1 MRYFKL
7 PALFLSPDERKA
19 KYFYETENGIQKIL
33 GETEKLQ
40 SEYADSISRED
51 EHLKALKDIEAANVG
66 LQVADK
72 SVENIALRKR
82 LKRRKQFTVAI
93 EALLGISAVKLFFS
107 ETINV
112 GLPWITAMLCGLGLA
127 YVVLNEAINYK
138 IDDEI
143 LEVPGDDTEG
153 KTSFKRLWN
162 RLSWFIPLLLI
173 PVLNIYNIMM
183 HPGNPTNIIW
193 AFFAGLSIWLNIKCV
208 GYAKQFALIKK
219 TAIAEKLVKP
229 VKEGIKRE
237 RNVQKKIRSTMV
249 DIKSRLMILAMD
261 LKRLYQSASEKPTVN
276 INPLYILLLNN
287 RFYMHQFLPVPDIVI
302 ANPPPNMSDY
312 INFWDEMQR
321 IDITPKL
328 DTSKKGPAKAKHS
341 EVQEITDI
349 YAESVDDQLGQ
360 GNAPGEGNPDN
371 KKNGTAPGF
380 DDIISDDDFV

>member
-1 MRYFKL
+1 MRYFKQ

-19 KYFYETENGIQKIL
+19 KKFYDTENGIQKIL

-40 SEYADSISRED
+40 SEFADSLSRED
-51 EHLKALKDIEAANVG
+51 EHHKALKDIEAANVG

-82 LKRRKQFTVAI
+82 LKRRKHFTVAI

-107 ETINV
+107 ETINIS
-112 GLPWITAMLCGLGLA
+112 LPWLTAMLCGLGLA
-127 YVVLNEAINYK
+127 YVVLNEGINYR
-138 IDDEI
+138 IDDEV
-143 LEVPGDDTEG
+143 LEDQGNDTEG
-153 KTSFKRLWN
+153 KASFKRLWN
-162 RLSWFIPLLLI
+162 RFSWFIPLLLI
-173 PVLNIYNIMM
+173 PVLNIYNILM

-193 AFFAGLSIWLNIKCV
+193 LFFAGLSVWLNIKCA
-208 GYAKQFALIKK
+208 GYAKQFALMKK
-219 TAIAEKLVKP
+219 TEIAEKLVKP
-229 VKEGIKRE
+229 EKEGIRRE

-287 RFYMHQFLPVPDIVI
+287 RFYMYQFLPVPDIVI

-328 DTSKKGPAKAKHS
+328 ETRKKPLAQHD
-341 EVQEITDI
+341 EVQEVTDI
-349 YAESVDDQLGQ
+349 SAEPVNDQLGQ
-360 GNAPGEGNPDN
+360 GNTPGAGDPGN
-371 KKNGTAPGF
+371 KRNGTAPGF
-380 DDIISDDDFV
+380 DDIISDDDIV